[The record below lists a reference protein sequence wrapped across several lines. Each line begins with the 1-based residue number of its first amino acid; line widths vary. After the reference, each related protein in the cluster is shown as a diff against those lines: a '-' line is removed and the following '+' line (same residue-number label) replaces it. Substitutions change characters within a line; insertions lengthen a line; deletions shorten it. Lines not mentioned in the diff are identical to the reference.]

1 MLVVDLHCAQG
12 HLFEGWFASADDLAS
27 QQARGLVTCP
37 VCGVSEV
44 VRRPSA
50 SRLNVSNAVAPV
62 EPHSGA
68 PASGAQVRAAPP
80 APHAESLQALQ
91 AQYLRVV
98 RQVLSSTE
106 DVGERFVEEVR
117 DMHRGDAP
125 QRPVRGQADRDEVAE
140 LRQEGID
147 VLSMPIPDALKGP
160 VQ

>member
-1 MLVVDLHCAQG
+1 MLVVDLHCSQG

-37 VCGVSEV
+37 VCGVNEV

-50 SRLNVSNAVAPV
+50 SRLNVSNAVASV

-68 PASGAQVRAAPP
+68 PASGGHVRAEP
-80 APHAESLQALQ
+80 AVPHAEALQALQ
-91 AQYLRVV
+91 EQYLRVV

-106 DVGERFVEEVR
+106 DVGERFVDEVR

-147 VLSMPIPDALKGP
+147 VLSMPIPEALKGP

>member
-12 HLFEGWFASADDLAS
+12 HLFEGWFASGDDLAS

-37 VCGVSEV
+37 VCGVNEV

-50 SRLNVSNAVAPV
+50 SRLNVSNAAAPV
-62 EPHSGA
+62 ESHSGA
-68 PASGAQVRAAPP
+68 PASAAQVRAEPTVS
-80 APHAESLQALQ
+80 HAEALQALQ

-106 DVGERFVEEVR
+106 DVGERFVDEVR

-147 VLSMPIPDALKGP
+147 VLSMPIPEALKGP